1 MLKNEK
7 RGDPFAGIASLLYFY
22 SKSPVFT
29 QNRTA
34 GKLKLFSDE
43 KAHFLLS
50 SLSLFPFSSF
60 PFSFFSSFRSSP
72 FFSPLP
78 FPLSF
83 LFLSAPTFSFSP
95 LYHRGTNISSPLFVT
110 PFFCCGSSI
119 DFQHEPA
126 HFSNTKDCDPVYR
139 IPFRRLDTTL
149 RADQSS
155 RRPTLHPS

>member
-50 SLSLFPFSSF
+50 SLSLFPFSFFLF
-60 PFSFFSSFRSSP
+60 PFLLLLLFP
-72 FFSPLP
+72 FFPLL
-78 FPLSF
+78 LSSS
-83 LFLSAPTFSFSP
+83 LSALFSLP
-95 LYHRGTNISSPLFVT
+95 LCPYLFFL
-110 PFFCCGSSI
+110 PSLPPRY
-119 DFQHEPA
+119 QHFIP
-126 HFSNTKDCDPVYR
+126 PVRHTLLLLWLFYR
-139 IPFRRLDTTL
+139 LSTRARTLFNYKRL
-149 RADQSS
+149 
-155 RRPTLHPS
+155 